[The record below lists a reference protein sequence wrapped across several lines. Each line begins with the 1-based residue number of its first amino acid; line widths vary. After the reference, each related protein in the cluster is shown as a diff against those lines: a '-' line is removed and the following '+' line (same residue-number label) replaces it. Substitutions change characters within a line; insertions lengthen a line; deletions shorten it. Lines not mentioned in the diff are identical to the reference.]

1 VVQNP
6 LFIYYL
12 YSLPFP
18 LLSFTKQREW
28 TPEFCGV
35 HFTCPVRSKNCMQE
49 SYQPA
54 ASRLWGCRSTC
65 AIHCV
70 HTADRRVRSQTQSSR
85 KKQS

>member
-54 ASRLWGCRSTC
+54 ASRLWGADRPVRSTVFTPQ
-65 AIHCV
+65 IEES
-70 HTADRRVRSQTQSSR
+70 DLRLSLL